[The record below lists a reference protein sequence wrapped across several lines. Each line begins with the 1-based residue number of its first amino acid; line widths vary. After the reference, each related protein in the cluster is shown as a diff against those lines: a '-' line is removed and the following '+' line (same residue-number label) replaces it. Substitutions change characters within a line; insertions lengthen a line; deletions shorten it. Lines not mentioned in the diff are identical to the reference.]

1 MHNKQ
6 HRVEGF
12 DSPQRSNTLKLYI
25 MIELIDMM
33 LDNCGID
40 EEDRTEVVA
49 TEYLEGTYY
58 QFKVYDVYK
67 DDLFQL
73 GSMLGKEFGP
83 KNMWID
89 TYKHTAKYRGF
100 SKIEIKTKTK

>member
-1 MHNKQ
+1 
-6 HRVEGF
+6 
-12 DSPQRSNTLKLYI
+12 

-40 EEDRTEVVA
+40 EDDRTEIY
-49 TEYLEGTYY
+49 EQEFLKDMYY
-58 QFKVYDVYK
+58 SFKVYNAYE

-73 GSMLGKEFGP
+73 GSMLGEEFGS
-83 KNMWID
+83 KNVWID
-89 TYKHTAKYRGF
+89 TYKRTAKYRGY